1 MKKALPLIALLFA
14 CSLQAPD
21 DQTAA
26 LVNREPISL
35 EELRNNIH
43 FMTLYARN
51 QKGRELVDAH
61 LGLLIEK
68 KLFAQEAK
76 RQGFEQDPLVR
87 QVTEWAER
95 DQMIKALYRDEV
107 RNKVQ
112 PTEVEI
118 RAAFMRGREQ
128 VRLRHLFAPSEVDA
142 LLLKEELDQGTS
154 FEELAARTFRD
165 STLARNGGD
174 LGFVGYEDIDE
185 KLAEVA
191 FSLPFGQISPP
202 VKSRYGWHI
211 LRVESKRRQIFN
223 TEAEYHQQRDAI
235 AKDLSRKMEKK
246 AAGAYVD
253 RMMSALDVKLINKSF
268 NILASDVK
276 KIVLG
281 AERMVPNYQ
290 PMLGGNEMLLMNDGV
305 GGRQKEVLVVW
316 KGGQWTLADF
326 LRRVESLPVSE
337 RPRIDTP
344 GHLRFDIG
352 KMVMRELLVQEAREQ
367 HLDKDPLVQEGV
379 RKWREE
385 YLFGALWQRVRD
397 SIRVSAEE
405 EQAFFTAH
413 QGRYRDFL
421 HHRPQGFLPPDSL
434 AAEPRLQRQI
444 HEDLLGEKNDQV
456 YARMAADLRKKARI
470 RYNEKALDA
479 LAREFP
485 TGRERV
491 DMMGLPNK

>member
-1 MKKALPLIALLFA
+1 MKKVLPLIALLIA
-14 CSLQAPD
+14 CNLKPLD
-21 DQTAA
+21 DRTAA

-61 LGLLIEK
+61 LDLLIEK
-68 KLFAQEAK
+68 KLFAQEGK
-76 RQGFEQDPLVR
+76 RLGFDQDPLVR
-87 QVTEWAER
+87 QVTDWALR

-112 PTEVEI
+112 PDEKEI
-118 RAAFMRGREQ
+118 RAAYLRGREQ
-128 VRLRHLFAPSEVDA
+128 VRLRHLFARSEVDA
-142 LLLKEELDQGTS
+142 LLLKEQLDKGIP

-165 STLARNGGD
+165 STLGRNGGD

-185 KLAEVA
+185 RLAEVA
-191 FSLPFGQISPP
+191 FALPLHQLSPP

-211 LRVESKRRQIFN
+211 LRVDNKRQQIFN
-223 TEAEYHQQRDAI
+223 TDSDYGQQRDAI
-235 AKDLSRKMEKK
+235 AQDLRRKLEKK

-253 RMMSALDVKLINKSF
+253 KMMSALEVKMINATFNVLAASVKST
-268 NILASDVK
+268 
-276 KIVLG
+276 VLG

-290 PMLGGNEMLLMNDGV
+290 PMLAGNEMVQIADGV

-316 KGGQWTLADF
+316 KGGQLTLGDF
-326 LRRVESLPVSE
+326 IKRVESLPVSE

-352 KMVMRELLVQEAREQ
+352 KIAMRELLVQQARKQ
-367 HLDKDPLVQEGV
+367 NLDQDPQVQEGV
-379 RKWREE
+379 RKWRED
-385 YLFGALWQRVRD
+385 YIFGALWQRVRD
-397 SIRVSAEE
+397 TMQVSLDDEK
-405 EQAFFTAH
+405 AFFGAH

-421 HHRPQGFLPPDSL
+421 QHHPQGILPPDSL
-434 AAEPRLQRQI
+434 ASDPRLQSRV
-444 HEDLLGEKNDQV
+444 HEDVLSEKNDQI
-456 YARMAADLRKKARI
+456 YARMAAELRKKARI
-470 RYNEKALDA
+470 RRNEKQLDL
-479 LAREFP
+479 LAQEFP
-485 TGRERV
+485 TGRERI